1 MASLYKKPIVVTDP
15 ATGLRVKSKSKKW
28 WGRFRDEHDCEK
40 RVPLATDK
48 KAAET
53 MLNEL
58 VRKVERRRA
67 GLEDPFER
75 HQKRPLA
82 EHVRDFKKYLQI
94 KDRVPKYVRETIH
107 QLRSVIA
114 GCKFEHIRE
123 ISPGRVQEY
132 LAELRSSGLSASSS
146 NHYLRAIKMFTRW
159 LVRDR
164 RTDDNRLAHLSTMNE
179 DVDRRHVRRPLT
191 MDEFTRLIQAAEMG
205 KKIRN
210 IAGPDRAILY
220 IVGAYTGFRRN
231 EIGSVTKRSFCFDSE
246 PPTLTV
252 AAGYSKH
259 RRTDV
264 LPLRKDFAER
274 IRVWIDG
281 KWRFGSDRPL
291 FKVTGAKTSE
301 IIRRDL
307 AVARKAWID
316 EAADEAEKK
325 KREKS
330 SFLASPDDH
339 GCVVDFH
346 SLRNTFITNLSLS
359 GVQPKAAQTLA
370 RHSDINLTM
379 NTYTMLRVLD
389 QAAAVEALPPVPEA
403 KGRKAGAKGSKR
415 RKDATTSPA
424 VSGAAEPNAPDEVA
438 RILAAWVQIPADV
451 RERLLESGQTQCGT
465 VVGCSP

>member
-1 MASLYKKPIVVTDP
+1 
-15 ATGLRVKSKSKKW
+15 
-28 WGRFRDEHDCEK
+28 
-40 RVPLATDK
+40 
-48 KAAET
+48 
-53 MLNEL
+53 
-58 VRKVERRRA
+58 
-67 GLEDPFER
+67 
-75 HQKRPLA
+75 
-82 EHVRDFKKYLQI
+82 
-94 KDRVPKYVRETIH
+94 
-107 QLRSVIA
+107 
-114 GCKFEHIRE
+114 
-123 ISPGRVQEY
+123 
-132 LAELRSSGLSASSS
+132 
-146 NHYLRAIKMFTRW
+146 
-159 LVRDR
+159 
-164 RTDDNRLAHLSTMNE
+164 MNE

-191 MDEFTRLIQAAEMG
+191 MDEITRLIQAAETG

-281 KWRFGSDRPL
+281 KWRFCYDRPL

-307 AVARKAWID
+307 DVASKAWID
-316 EAADEAEKK
+316 DVKDETERK

-330 SFLASPDDH
+330 SFLASPDDQGH
-339 GCVVDFH
+339 VVDFQ
-346 SLRNTFITNLSLS
+346 SLRNTFVVNLSRS

-370 RHSDINLTM
+370 RHSNINLTM
-379 NTYTMLRVLD
+379 NTYTMPRVLD
-389 QAAAVEALPPVPEA
+389 QAAAVEALPPKPEA
-403 KGRKAGAKGSKR
+403 NDSKKGRKR

-424 VSGAAEPNAPDEVA
+424 VSGAAEPNASDNVA
-438 RILAAWVQIPADV
+438 QILAAWAQIPADV
-451 RERLLESGQTQCGT
+451 RERLLASGQTPRGT
-465 VVGCSP
+465 VVC

>member
-1 MASLYKKPIVVTDP
+1 MASLYKKPIIITDP
-15 ATGLRVKSKSKKW
+15 TTGRRVKSKSKKW
-28 WGRFRDEHDCEK
+28 WGRFRDEHDREK

-48 KAAET
+48 KAAESL
-53 MLNEL
+53 LNEL
-58 VRKVERRRA
+58 VRKVERMRA

-75 HQKRPLA
+75 HQKRPLSG
-82 EHVRDFKKYLQI
+82 HVLDFRKYLQAR
-94 KDRVPKYVRETIH
+94 DRTPRYIGETIQ

-114 GCKFEHIRE
+114 GCKFEHIRD
-123 ISPGRVQEY
+123 ISPSRVQEC

-191 MDEFTRLIQAAEMG
+191 VDEFTRLIQAAEAG
-205 KKIRN
+205 EKIRN

-231 EIGSVTKRSFCFDSE
+231 EIGSVTKQSFCFDSE

-252 AAGYSKH
+252 AASYSKH

-274 IRVWIDG
+274 IRVWING
-281 KWRFGSDRPL
+281 KWRVRPDRLL

-307 AVARKAWID
+307 DVARQAWID
-316 EAADEAEKK
+316 EAEDEAEKK

-339 GCVVDFH
+339 GRVVDFH

-403 KGRKAGAKGSKR
+403 KGRKVATKGRKR
-415 RKDATTSPA
+415 RADSAT
-424 VSGAAEPNAPDEVA
+424 GAAASGSLDPPAPEDIT
-438 RILAAWVQIPADV
+438 RILAAWGQIPADV
-451 RERLLESGQTQCGT
+451 RERLLASGQTPQGT
-465 VVGCSP
+465 VAS

>member
-1 MASLYKKPIVVTDP
+1 
-15 ATGLRVKSKSKKW
+15 
-28 WGRFRDEHDCEK
+28 
-40 RVPLATDK
+40 
-48 KAAET
+48 
-53 MLNEL
+53 
-58 VRKVERRRA
+58 
-67 GLEDPFER
+67 
-75 HQKRPLA
+75 
-82 EHVRDFKKYLQI
+82 
-94 KDRVPKYVRETIH
+94 
-107 QLRSVIA
+107 
-114 GCKFEHIRE
+114 
-123 ISPGRVQEY
+123 
-132 LAELRSSGLSASSS
+132 
-146 NHYLRAIKMFTRW
+146 
-159 LVRDR
+159 
-164 RTDDNRLAHLSTMNE
+164 
-179 DVDRRHVRRPLT
+179 
-191 MDEFTRLIQAAEMG
+191 MDEFTRLIQAAETG

-231 EIGSVTKRSFCFDSE
+231 EIGSVTKRLFCFDSE

-291 FKVTGAKTSE
+291 FKVTAAKTSE

-307 AVARKAWID
+307 DVARKAWIG

-330 SFLASPDDH
+330 SFLASPDYH

-379 NTYTMLRVLD
+379 NTCTMLRVLD
-389 QAAAVEALPPVPEA
+389 QAAAVEASLPVPEA
-403 KGRKAGAKGSKR
+403 KGRKAGGKGSKPR
-415 RKDATTSPA
+415 RHQRLWPA
-424 VSGAAEPNAPDEVA
+424 RQNSASL
-438 RILAAWVQIPADV
+438 RI
-451 RERLLESGQTQCGT
+451 G
-465 VVGCSP
+465 VVGRIRSSACQRWQPRTSAASTHIGSAGGGKRVRKLLTHRPGSGSPWTWSSRR